1 MTDAGIG
8 HDILGSYENGICQPI
23 FSVIAKNAEESQKD
37 AFIQVIESTLTRL
50 VKKGSIRMSLAAG
63 IITMSSVTGKLI
75 LEAIR
80 RD

>member
-1 MTDAGIG
+1 MSAPGAPLKKALTDAGIG

-50 VKKGSIRMSLAAG
+50 VKEGIDPDALAAG
-63 IITMSSVTGKLI
+63 IHYIMKI
-75 LEAIR
+75 
-80 RD
+80 